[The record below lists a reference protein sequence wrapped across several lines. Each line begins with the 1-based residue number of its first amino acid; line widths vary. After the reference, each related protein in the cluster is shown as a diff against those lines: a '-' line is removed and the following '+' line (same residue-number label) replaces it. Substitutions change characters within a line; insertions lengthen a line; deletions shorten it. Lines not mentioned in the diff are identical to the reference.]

1 MIAFSIDEGLNLKF
15 LCIGIFPKAF
25 HIHALLF
32 HPSLKC
38 RPVRDGFV
46 FQDFVAN
53 LPDFDTAFLRTSQFG
68 GVKG

>member
-1 MIAFSIDEGLNLKF
+1 MIAFRINEGLDF
-15 LCIGIFPKAF
+15 CPGIIFPQAF
-25 HIHALLF
+25 YIHALLF